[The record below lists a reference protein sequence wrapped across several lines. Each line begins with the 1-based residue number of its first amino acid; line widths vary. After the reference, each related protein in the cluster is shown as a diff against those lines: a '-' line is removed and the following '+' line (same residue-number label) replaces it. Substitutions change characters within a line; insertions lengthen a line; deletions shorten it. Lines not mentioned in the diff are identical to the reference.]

1 MIGKIKKMK
10 KVERT
15 RPERIEFKTTAE
27 EKAQLKKNMRQAGYR
42 TLGSYLLKMGL
53 EGIILNIDFSEL
65 RGALGD
71 IGSLRN
77 EFNRIGNNINQVTKH
92 VNESHEIDAMDVY
105 LLQEEV
111 DYMKKQIEHFE
122 KNVVDRFNEKLRQ
135 LGVD

>member
-1 MIGKIKKMK
+1 MGE
-10 KVERT
+10 VERYRDT
-15 RPERIEFKTTAE
+15 PIFFRVTEE
-27 EKAQLKKNMRQAGYR
+27 EKSQLKKNMCQAGYE

-53 EGIILNIDFSEL
+53 EGIIINVDFSEL

-92 VNESHEIDAMDVY
+92 VNESKEIDAMDVY

-111 DYMKKQIEHFE
+111 DRLKKQIEHFE
-122 KNVVDRFNEKLRQ
+122 KNVVDQFNEKLRQ

>member
-27 EKAQLKKNMRQAGYR
+27 EKAQLKKNMLQAGYR

-111 DYMKKQIEHFE
+111 DDMKKQIEHFE

>member
-1 MIGKIKKMK
+1 MND
-10 KVERT
+10 VERC
-15 RPERIEFKTTAE
+15 RDKHVHFMTTGE
-27 EKAQLKKNMRQAGYR
+27 EKSQLKKNMRQAGYE

-53 EGIILNIDFSEL
+53 EGIIINVDFSEL

-92 VNESHEIDAMDVY
+92 VNESKEIDAMDVY

-111 DYMKKQIEHFE
+111 ESMKKQIEHFE
-122 KNVVDRFNEKLRQ
+122 RNVVERFNEKLRQ
-135 LGVD
+135 LGVDL

>member
-1 MIGKIKKMK
+1 MNDA
-10 KVERT
+10 ERFRNKHVHFMAT
-15 RPERIEFKTTAE
+15 SD
-27 EKAQLKKNMRQAGYR
+27 EKAQLERNKLQAGYQ

-53 EGIILNIDFSEL
+53 EGIIINVDFSEL

-92 VNESHEIDAMDVY
+92 VNESKEIDAMDLY

-111 DYMKKQIEHFE
+111 NSMKDQIEHFE
-122 KNVVDRFNEKLRQ
+122 RNVVDSFNEKLRQ

>member
-1 MIGKIKKMK
+1 MGE
-10 KVERT
+10 VERYRDT
-15 RPERIEFKTTAE
+15 PIFFRVTED
-27 EKAQLKKNMRQAGYR
+27 EKSQLKKNMHQAGYE

-53 EGIILNIDFSEL
+53 EGIIVNVDFSEL

-92 VNESHEIDAMDVY
+92 VNESHEIDDMDVY

-111 DYMKKQIEHFE
+111 NAMKDQITHFE
-122 KNVVDRFNEKLRQ
+122 RTVVDRFNEKLRQ

>member
-111 DYMKKQIEHFE
+111 DDMKKQIEHFE

>member
-1 MIGKIKKMK
+1 MENLLMNDA
-10 KVERT
+10 ERFRNKHVHFMAT
-15 RPERIEFKTTAE
+15 SD
-27 EKAQLKKNMRQAGYR
+27 EKAQLERNKLQAGYQ

-53 EGIILNIDFSEL
+53 EGIIINVDFSEL

-92 VNESHEIDAMDVY
+92 VNESKEIDAMDLY

-111 DYMKKQIEHFE
+111 NSMKDQIEHFE
-122 KNVVDRFNEKLRQ
+122 RNVVDSFNEKLRQ

>member
-1 MIGKIKKMK
+1 MGE
-10 KVERT
+10 VERYRDT
-15 RPERIEFKTTAE
+15 PIFFRVTED
-27 EKAQLKKNMRQAGYR
+27 EKSQLKKNMRQAGYE
-42 TLGSYLLKMGL
+42 TLGSYILKMGL
-53 EGIILNIDFSEL
+53 EGIIINVDFSEL

-111 DYMKKQIEHFE
+111 DSMKKQIERFE

>member
-1 MIGKIKKMK
+1 MGE
-10 KVERT
+10 VERYRDT
-15 RPERIEFKTTAE
+15 PIFFRVTEE
-27 EKAQLKKNMRQAGYR
+27 EKSQLKKNMRQAGYE

-53 EGIILNIDFSEL
+53 EGIIINVDFSEL

-92 VNESHEIDAMDVY
+92 VNESKEIDAMDVY

>member
-1 MIGKIKKMK
+1 MGE
-10 KVERT
+10 VERYRDT
-15 RPERIEFKTTAE
+15 PIFFRVTEE
-27 EKAQLKKNMRQAGYR
+27 EKSQLKKNMRQAGYE
-42 TLGSYLLKMGL
+42 TLGSYLLKVGL
-53 EGIILNIDFSEL
+53 EGIIINVDFSEL

-92 VNESHEIDAMDVY
+92 VNESKEIDAMDVY